1 MCFGT
6 RTLRFE
12 SWLHHT
18 HLGKTLNLS
27 GPQFLLENG
36 HSFPECST
44 VLIEHLLCA
53 DRHPALGSSLLSQR
67 WWHSCLFFWF
77 GFPLTDSFAAPHAS
91 SASLSLHHYFQGSLT
106 LCLQLSV
113 NYLKASWSGG
123 KFGSLYVTSGSPGV
137 MWHLPPP
144 FPLFVCLRKFV
155 CFPSHFAF
163 SENLQCAFSLC
174 LSEAY
179 SYKMIFLPFLMV
191 YF

>member
-144 FPLFVCLRKFV
+144 FLYLSVLGNL
-155 CFPSHFAF
+155 SAF
-163 SENLQCAFSLC
+163 QV
-174 LSEAY
+174 
-179 SYKMIFLPFLMV
+179 ILPFLKIFSV
-191 YF
+191 LSACACPKLTHTKWYFYHF